1 MVAHS
6 DCRLGYESP
15 DDAPPSRQCRQRD
28 PCDCWDVRRSGR
40 IWMNHA
46 VRSMEHRLSVSSSPI
61 YSSQS
66 PGRVRIWAS
75 MLWPCA
81 SLISLMRATPI
92 AIRLIL
98 RWLRAVPG
106 RLQTEEG
113 RSVATCEPAS
123 APPCYLVAEAHASSL
138 ELVSGSHASN
148 SLRSTG
154 SATSSHFT
162 L

>member
-1 MVAHS
+1 M
-6 DCRLGYESP
+6 D
-15 DDAPPSRQCRQRD
+15 
-28 PCDCWDVRRSGR
+28 
-40 IWMNHA
+40 HA

-113 RSVATCEPAS
+113 RSVATCEPPS
-123 APPCYLVAEAHASSL
+123 APPCYLVAEAPASSL